1 VKGPLSTEQISSIFS
16 FHPSVRFVVVVNEDG
31 TLLDSVKRA
40 GLSPME
46 SPEETRKTMERWAAA
61 KDLAAGSDEFYG
73 KMKTIIVRREK
84 IVELLFPLTG
94 FMLIIVVHPAFPLD
108 KTSQLESLLRKL
120 QVGGD
125 EWRGT

>member
-1 VKGPLSTEQISSIFS
+1 
-16 FHPSVRFVVVVNEDG
+16 
-31 TLLDSVKRA
+31 
-40 GLSPME
+40 ME

-61 KDLAAGSDEFYG
+61 KDLAVGSDEFYG

>member
-1 VKGPLSTEQISSIFS
+1 M
-16 FHPSVRFVVVVNEDG
+16 RFVVVVNEDG

>member
-1 VKGPLSTEQISSIFS
+1 
-16 FHPSVRFVVVVNEDG
+16 VVVNEDG

-40 GLSPME
+40 GLSPLE
-46 SPEETRKTMERWAAA
+46 SPEETRKIMERWAAV

-94 FMLIIVVHPAFPLD
+94 FMIIVVVHSAFPLD
-108 KTSQLESLLRKL
+108 KTSQLEGHLRKL

>member
-1 VKGPLSTEQISSIFS
+1 M
-16 FHPSVRFVVVVNEDG
+16 VVNDDG

-40 GLSPME
+40 GLSPLE
-46 SPEETRKTMERWAAA
+46 SPEETRKIMERWAAA
-61 KDLAAGSDEFYG
+61 KDLAASSDALHG
-73 KMKTIIVRREK
+73 KMKTIIIMREK

-94 FMLIIVVHPAFPLD
+94 FMIIIIVHPAFPLD
-108 KTSQLESLLRKL
+108 KASQLESLLRKL